1 MKPIRILLALCA
13 LAITGALLAG
23 CGDDDDASD
32 ADPQTVLEDTFN
44 NETRLTSGNLTL
56 SASVEAE
63 GEQGGSFE
71 GSLSGPY
78 QADPENPAAIPQV
91 DWSVSSSGE
100 IAGEPLDFEGGLVL
114 TDDNAFVEYG
124 GATYEVGAET
134 YAPIKEQLD
143 AQAAATDTE
152 SATSF
157 QAACEQALSQA
168 GASDAS
174 ACDIDPIGWL
184 SNVTNEGTEDVGGAE
199 SVHIH
204 GDANLD
210 QILEDIGG
218 FISAIPGAAAEID
231 PAQISLLEGA
241 VETASVDVY
250 STEDENLLSKLD
262 VNLTLDLGAFAGSGA
277 PVSTVD
283 ITFGTRSRT
292 STRSRRSRPPRT
304 RSRSRN
310 SSATSGSTSTTSAG
324 WAASVAPV
332 AVAVVAAA
340 GERPT
345 PTPTSSASSRR
356 VRMPMRS
363 TIARASSSEAHTV
376 HLTRTRGSGIAGA
389 PVRRLRAP

>member
-283 ITFGTRSRT
+283 ITFGYEVADINEEQTIEA
-292 STRSRRSRPPRT
+292 PADAQPIEELVGDLGV
-304 RSRSRN
+304 N
-310 SSATSGSTSTTSAG
+310 LDDLGGLGGLGGAG
-324 WAASVAPV
+324 
-332 AVAVVAAA
+332 
-340 GERPT
+340 G
-345 PTPTSSASSRR
+345 
-356 VRMPMRS
+356 
-363 TIARASSSEAHTV
+363 
-376 HLTRTRGSGIAGA
+376 GGGGGGGGGA
-389 PVRRLRAP
+389 PNTDAYLECLQQAGSDADAINDCASEL